1 MIAVNPYEE
10 IDIYE
15 SEWQQKYVNQRLGD
29 LDPHVFAIAESAYRR
44 LISDGV
50 DQAIVISGESG
61 AGKTEST
68 KFILQY
74 LCSVT
79 SSQSSWVEHQILE
92 ANTIL
97 EAFGNAKTARNDNSS
112 RFGKFIQ
119 VCFDDRGQIGGCV
132 VRDYL
137 LERSRIALQS
147 SNERNYHVFYQLVAA
162 AKRDSELARRLQLDD
177 PSGPEFVYLNSSGCN
192 VIDGVDDA
200 ANFDSLRLAMS
211 VLRVPEQMSDG
222 IFAALSAILW
232 LGNLEFEEQPESE
245 RCRLSES
252 DELIISTIATLL
264 GVDAYRLTLS
274 TLRRQISVR
283 GSVTDIPLTLK
294 EARVNRHAMA
304 MALYSRTFSWL
315 VGHINACTLPDISAT
330 RFIGVLDIFGF
341 ENFTIN
347 SFEQLCINYANEK
360 LQRFFNHYVFALE
373 QQIVSFVFFFVLFV
387 LFLLR
392 FLFCFVTV

>member
-10 IDIYE
+10 LDIYE
-15 SEWQQKYVNQRLGD
+15 SEWQQLYCGQRLGD
-29 LDPHVFAIAESAYRR
+29 LEPHVFAIAEAAYRR
-44 LISDGV
+44 LCSDDA

-119 VCFDDRGQIGGCV
+119 VCFDERGQIDGCV

-147 SNERNYHVFYQLVAA
+147 SSERNYHVFYQLVAA
-162 AKRDSELARRLQLDD
+162 AQRDADLAKRLQLTCDD
-177 PSGPEFVYLNSSGCN
+177 GNSSPEFVYLNQSGCTQ
-192 VIDGVDDA
+192 IDGVDDA
-200 ANFDSLRLAMS
+200 SNFDSLRLAMS
-211 VLRVPEQMSDG
+211 VLRVPESMSDG
-222 IFAALSAILW
+222 LFAALSAILW
-232 LGNLEFEEQPESE
+232 LGNLDFEEQQESE
-245 RCRLSES
+245 RCRLTDS
-252 DELIISTIATLL
+252 DELIISTVATLL
-264 GVDAYRLTLS
+264 GVDAYRLTLT

-283 GSVTDIPLTLK
+283 GTVTDIPLSLR
-294 EARVNRHAMA
+294 EARENRHAMA
-304 MALYSRTFSWL
+304 MALYSRTFAWL
-315 VGHINACTLPDISAT
+315 VKHVNACTLPDLDAK

-341 ENFTIN
+341 ENFAIN

-373 QQIVSFVFFFVLFV
+373 QQIVSDIKFFVD
-387 LFLLR
+387 
-392 FLFCFVTV
+392 

>member
-1 MIAVNPYEE
+1 MNPYEE
-10 IDIYE
+10 LDIYE
-15 SEWQQKYVNQRLGD
+15 SEHMSSYCGQRLGD
-29 LDPHVFAIAESAYRR
+29 HPPHVFAIAESAYRR
-44 LISDGV
+44 LVSDDA
-50 DQAIVISGESG
+50 DQSIVISGESG

-147 SNERNYHVFYQLVAA
+147 AAERNYHVFYQLVAA
-162 AKRDSELARRLQLDD
+162 ARKDVELARRLQLEEEVD
-177 PSGPEFVYLNSSGCN
+177 FIYLNPGGCTS
-192 VIDGVDDA
+192 IDGVDDA

-211 VLRVPEQMSDG
+211 VLRVPEEMSEG
-222 IFAALSAILW
+222 LFAALSAILW
-232 LGNLEFEEQPESE
+232 LGNLVFDEQADSE
-245 RCRLSES
+245 RCRLTDD
-252 DELIISTIATLL
+252 DELVISTVATLL

-283 GSVTDIPLTLK
+283 GTVTDIPLTLR
-294 EARVNRHAMA
+294 EARENRHAMA
-304 MALYSRTFSWL
+304 MAIYSRTFAWL
-315 VGHINACTLPDISAT
+315 VKHVNACTLPDQSAT
-330 RFIGVLDIFGF
+330 KFIGVLDIFGF
-341 ENFTIN
+341 ENFALN

-373 QQIVSFVFFFVLFV
+373 QQIVSLQINRGDFCRNVLNVSFFSE
-387 LFLLR
+387 
-392 FLFCFVTV
+392 

>member
-1 MIAVNPYEE
+1 M
-10 IDIYE
+10 DIYE
-15 SEWQQKYVNQRLGD
+15 SDWQQMYCGRRLGD
-29 LDPHVFAIAESAYRR
+29 LEPHVFAIAESSYRR
-44 LISDGV
+44 LCADDT

-119 VCFDDRGQIGGCV
+119 VCFDERGQIGGCV

-137 LERSRIALQS
+137 LERSRIAIQS
-147 SNERNYHVFYQLVAA
+147 ACERNYHVFYQLVSA
-162 AKRDSELARRLQLDD
+162 ARRDPGLAKQLQLDD
-177 PSGPEFVYLNSSGCN
+177 CGIEFVYLNQSGCTS
-192 VIDGVDDA
+192 IEGVDDA

-211 VLRVPEQMSDG
+211 VLRVPETMSDG
-222 IFAALSAILW
+222 LFAALAAILW
-232 LGNLEFEEQPESE
+232 LGNLHFDEQTESE
-245 RCRLSES
+245 RCRLTDQ
-252 DELIISTIATLL
+252 DELVISTVATLL
-264 GVDAYRLTLS
+264 GVDAYRLTLT

-283 GSVTDIPLTLK
+283 ATVTDIPLSLR
-294 EARVNRHAMA
+294 EARENRHAMA
-304 MALYSRTFSWL
+304 MAIYSRTFAWL
-315 VGHINACTLPDISAT
+315 VRHVNACTLPDQCAT

-341 ENFTIN
+341 ENFSIN

-373 QQIVSFVFFFVLFV
+373 QQIVSASGGH
-387 LFLLR
+387 
-392 FLFCFVTV
+392 CH

>member
-1 MIAVNPYEE
+1 MNPYEE
-10 IDIYE
+10 LDIYE
-15 SEWQQKYVNQRLGD
+15 SEHMSAYCGQRLGD
-29 LDPHVFAIAESAYRR
+29 APPHVFAIAESAYRR
-44 LISDGV
+44 LVTDDA
-50 DQAIVISGESG
+50 DQSIVISGESG

-119 VCFDDRGQIGGCV
+119 VCFGDRGQIGGCV

-147 SNERNYHVFYQLVAA
+147 AAERNYHVFYQLVAA
-162 AKRDSELARRLQLDD
+162 AQKDVELARRLQLEEAVD
-177 PSGPEFVYLNSSGCN
+177 FVYLNPGGCTS
-192 VIDGVDDA
+192 IEGVDDA

-211 VLRVPEQMSDG
+211 VLRVPEEMSEG
-222 IFAALSAILW
+222 LFAALSAILW
-232 LGNLEFEEQPESE
+232 LGNLVFDEQADLE
-245 RCRLSES
+245 RCRLTDE
-252 DELIISTIATLL
+252 DELVISTVATLL

-283 GSVTDIPLTLK
+283 GTVTDIPLTLR
-294 EARVNRHAMA
+294 EARENRHAMA
-304 MALYSRTFSWL
+304 MAIYSRTFAWL
-315 VGHINACTLPDISAT
+315 VKHVNACTLPDQRADK
-330 RFIGVLDIFGF
+330 FIGVLDIFGF
-341 ENFTIN
+341 ENFALN

-373 QQIVSFVFFFVLFV
+373 QQIVSFENRTRSF
-387 LFLLR
+387 
-392 FLFCFVTV
+392 